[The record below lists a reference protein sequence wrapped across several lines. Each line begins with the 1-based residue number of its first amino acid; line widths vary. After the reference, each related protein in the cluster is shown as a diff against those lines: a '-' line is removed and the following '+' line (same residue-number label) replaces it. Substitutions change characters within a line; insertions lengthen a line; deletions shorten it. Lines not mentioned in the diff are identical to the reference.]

1 METVALKNALN
12 LSSLSHKV
20 KKNTVNYSDDYEQID
35 KVQRELSRCSLDTI
49 CAFWNC

>member
-20 KKNTVNYSDDYEQID
+20 KKKNTVNYSNDCEQID

-49 CAFWNC
+49 CAF